1 MYKLSAQ
8 SSTHNKIQGIN
19 RPARVFDDTGLKQ
32 AWKNLIETYPDQIM
46 IGTDACCGWFN
57 SYGDMVAE
65 IRNNLLP
72 YLSPELMEKVA
83 YRNAV
88 RIFKLNE

>member
-1 MYKLSAQ
+1 
-8 SSTHNKIQGIN
+8 
-19 RPARVFDDTGLKQ
+19 
-32 AWKNLIETYPDQIM
+32 M